1 MKRPQNYHEGR
12 CSASISS
19 IIKQEEE
26 EEALVI
32 SNRKE
37 SHEQQSG
44 DVMMMKDKN
53 HFGGFKRLKVK
64 GLIKP

>member
-12 CSASISS
+12 CSASINS

-26 EEALVI
+26 VALVI

-37 SHEQQSG
+37 TDEQQS
-44 DVMMMKDKN
+44 DVMMMKDES